1 VVEIEL
7 PMSLHIAPA
16 PDNRL
21 EQAAMY
27 GSLVLAAR
35 MGYDGLTTSM
45 IYGGS
50 GRGERD
56 VNLPMPEVNGGDI
69 RLEKTEGD
77 RGYPLVFKTKG
88 VGTSYALL
96 PLYRSWMSVTPYI

>member
-1 VVEIEL
+1 
-7 PMSLHIAPA
+7 M
-16 PDNRL
+16 
-21 EQAAMY
+21 
-27 GSLVLAAR
+27 
-35 MGYDGLTTSM
+35 TTSM

-50 GRGERD
+50 GPRGRD

-69 RLEKTEGD
+69 RLDKTEVD

-88 VGTSYALL
+88 VGTSYALV